1 MDSPGYLFALEQI
14 APIVR
19 NLESQMANRQNAKQ
33 DDRRV
38 QRTKQTLYRT
48 LMTLVAEKAFD
59 KITVQEILERANV
72 GRTTFYAHFQS
83 KEDLFLS
90 SHERVFS
97 AISRSF
103 FSEGGTLRAEPS
115 PELVTFL

>member
-19 NLESQMANRQNAKQ
+19 NLESQMANRQNDKQ
-33 DDRRV
+33 NDRRV
-38 QRTKQTLYRT
+38 QRTKQTLYHT
-48 LMTLVAEKAFD
+48 LIALLAEKAFD

-90 SHERVFS
+90 SHERGFS
-97 AISRSF
+97 AISRPF
-103 FSEGGTLRAEPS
+103 FSDGGRVSTTAS
-115 PELVTFL
+115 P